1 MGGRVYLTDKEV
13 STVLEVSQQTLYRI
27 LGGFVRGGAR
37 RATLAEREID
47 LSSAK
52 PERVGGYRRWN
63 AERLAAVLGITKDEL
78 LARIA

>member
-1 MGGRVYLTDKEV
+1 MGGRIYLTDKEV
-13 STVLEVSQQTLYRI
+13 SAVLELSQQTLYRI

-37 RATLAEREID
+37 RATFAGREID
-47 LSSAK
+47 LSAAN

-78 LARIA
+78 LERIA